1 MGELENTMTEEA
13 ELKRE
18 RLDST
23 VDIHADGLSRSYLLY
38 WLMHHMKVDRCCLEY
53 HYPNMLKALT

>member
-1 MGELENTMTEEA
+1 MGELENTMTEEV

-23 VDIHADGLSRSYLLY
+23 VDIHADGLNLGATCYICSCES
-38 WLMHHMKVDRCCLEY
+38 E
-53 HYPNMLKALT
+53 